1 MLFPTVKGASLAGRS
16 FTLPADLGGRWNIV
30 ALTFERHQ
38 QDDVDTWL
46 PTLKL
51 LQNRYPDLSYYTL
64 QIVGRTGPL
73 SRWYNNTKM
82 RFEVFDRDTRDHTIA
97 IHQDR
102 RTFIDLFGLAG
113 DQQIVVLLVDQSG
126 YVYWRADG
134 LYTYEQAEE
143 LVTVLDSYQVSQVN
157 DGWTA
162 PAAYWE

>member
-16 FTLPADLGGRWNIV
+16 FTLPADLEGRWNIV

-51 LQNRYPDLSYYTL
+51 LQTRYPDLSYYTL

-82 RFEVFDRDTRDHTIA
+82 RFEVFDRDTRNHTIA

-102 RTFIDLFGLAG
+102 RTFSDLLEM
-113 DQQIVVLLVDQSG
+113 DERQIVVLLLDQAG

-143 LVTVLDSYQVSQVN
+143 LARVLESYQIAQVN
-157 DGWTA
+157 DDWTA
-162 PAAYWE
+162 PAAYWQ

>member
-16 FTLPADLGGRWNIV
+16 FTLPTDLEGRWNIV
-30 ALTFERHQ
+30 ALTFDRQ
-38 QDDVDTWL
+38 QQEDVDTWL

-51 LQNRYPDLSYYTL
+51 LQTRYPDLCYYTL
-64 QIVGRTGPL
+64 QIAGRNGPL
-73 SRWYNNTKM
+73 SRWYNNTMM
-82 RFEVFDRDTRDHTIA
+82 RFEVLDRATRSHTIA

-102 RTFIDLFGLAG
+102 RVFSELLDA
-113 DQQIVVLLVDQSG
+113 DEQQIVLLLLDQSG

-134 LYTYEQAEE
+134 LYTYEQAED
-143 LVTVLDSYQVSQVN
+143 LAAVLDSYQVTQVN